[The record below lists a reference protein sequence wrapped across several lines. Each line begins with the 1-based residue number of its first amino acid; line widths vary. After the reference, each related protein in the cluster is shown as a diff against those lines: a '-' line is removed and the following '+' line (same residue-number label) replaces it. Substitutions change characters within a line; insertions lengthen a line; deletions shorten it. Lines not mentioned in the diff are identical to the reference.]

1 MDKQIVV
8 LLVIMAITLAFF
20 RANDNMRN
28 RKTCISIVTI
38 IMTFFSG
45 LRSWWMGDLIKYYTL
60 YKNCN
65 GADWSDYVFEDSS
78 NIGIRLFFRSMGA
91 VGLSYDVCIFVI
103 AAFSAITLGVVIY
116 RYSTA
121 PYWSYLMYIA
131 LGFYL
136 FTYSGLKQ
144 TIAMGFIMLA
154 SIGIF
159 ENKPKKFV
167 ICVIA
172 AAIFHAPALIF
183 IVAYP
188 ISKKKIDKIYFL
200 ILLITVICVFVF
212 KNQIVEWFA
221 SAYYEEEHS
230 FSAANTIGGRALM
243 MIAII
248 AIGAFLRPPTDGD
261 KVYCKV
267 FNIIVIAVIIQ
278 YFSIYDNMFTRL
290 ADYYYQ
296 FIVLFMPM
304 ILESGEHQLQ
314 LNSPPAYKIK
324 YNDKV
329 YYILLSIAITLFA
342 LWFYNSTINSSQAIL
357 QDYKFF
363 WQIDPYSL
371 YGT

>member
-1 MDKQIVV
+1 MDKQIIV
-8 LLVIMAITLAFF
+8 LLVIMVITLACY
-20 RANDNMRN
+20 RSNDNKKD
-28 RKTCISIVTI
+28 RKTCISVVTI
-38 IMTFFSG
+38 IMTLFSG

-60 YKNCN
+60 YRNCN
-65 GADWSDYVFEDSS
+65 GADWFDYVFEDSS
-78 NIGIRLFFRSMGA
+78 NIGIRLFFRTMGA

-116 RYSTA
+116 RYSSS

-167 ICVIA
+167 IFVLIA
-172 AAIFHAPALIF
+172 FIFHAPALIF

-188 ISKKKIDKIYFL
+188 ISKKKIDKLYFL
-200 ILLITVICVFVF
+200 MLFVTVICVFVF
-212 KNQIVEWFA
+212 KNQIVDWFA
-221 SAYYEEEHS
+221 TAYYEEEHS
-230 FSAANTIGGRALM
+230 FSSKNTIGGRVLM
-243 MIAII
+243 MVLII
-248 AIGAFLRPPTDGD
+248 AIGAFLRPPTHGD
-261 KVYCKV
+261 RVYCKV
-267 FNIIVIAVIIQ
+267 FNIIVIAAIIQ
-278 YFSIYDNMFTRL
+278 YFSMYDNVFTRL

-296 FIVLFMPM
+296 FIVLFMPLM
-304 ILESGEHQLQ
+304 LESGEHQLQ
-314 LNSPPAYKIK
+314 MNSPPAYRIK
-324 YNDKV
+324 YNDKA
-329 YYILLSIAITLFA
+329 YYMVLYIAITLFA
-342 LWFYNSTINSSQAIL
+342 LWFYNSTINASQNIL